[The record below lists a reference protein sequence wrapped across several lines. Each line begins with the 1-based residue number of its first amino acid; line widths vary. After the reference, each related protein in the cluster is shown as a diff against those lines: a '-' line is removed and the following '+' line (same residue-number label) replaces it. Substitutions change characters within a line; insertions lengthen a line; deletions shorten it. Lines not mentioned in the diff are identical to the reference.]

1 MEITLIVISGIVVGL
16 TQLIKQ
22 LNVNIKFVLCATIA
36 IAIGL
41 TFIAAPLL
49 NLNDWRET
57 LITGIV
63 VGLQAMGLYSGGKA
77 VINDKK

>member
-1 MEITLIVISGIVVGL
+1 MEITLIVISGIVVGV

-22 LNVNIKFVLCATIA
+22 LNVNIKLVLCATIA